1 LSSNEIRRLY
11 SKLINAVTTT
21 ADHVLHWSDWRRRR
35 QAEAKSSHYRKRLE
49 RPKGNDPPLQ
59 Y

>member
-11 SKLINAVTTT
+11 SKLLNAATTT

-35 QAEAKSSHYRKRLE
+35 QAEAKTSHYHKRLE
-49 RPKGNDPPLQ
+49 AIKSNEPP
-59 Y
+59 